1 MGRSIID
8 ITVSEGAMSPPVR
21 GLKLD
26 EQRPDEVV
34 RGGAQLCSQLAH
46 WYELIIISSRCLVG
60 RTLSL

>member
-34 RGGAQLCSQLAH
+34 RGAQLCSRLAH
-46 WYELIIISSRCLVG
+46 WYELIIIRSIWLVG